1 MNVTFDTKDFDRTF
15 REYLKVNKRASV
27 ELINKK
33 ATQLAAV
40 ALNKTPFAGNTR
52 TRAQAE
58 RHIYR
63 ELKNP
68 RNDGN
73 DRGHKRWS
81 NLGEAIIQQAKF
93 KREGKYYPEGQLQT
107 EAAQLINARKRK
119 IGFLRAGW
127 LPALRTLNRQ
137 AIKNRYVHA
146 DYIDRLGQREQREAK
161 KVSAGKDKGYA
172 IPAYGL
178 RMRATIANSVN
189 VGLPQRAEAL
199 RKALEYVR
207 RDMLQYIARKHKQV
221 LDKFQR

>member
-1 MNVTFDTKDFDRTF
+1 MNVTFDTTDFDRTF

-52 TRAQAE
+52 TRGQAQ

-93 KREGKYYPEGQLQT
+93 KRERRYYGDKNLQA
-107 EAAQLINARKRK
+107 ELVDLIDARQNKV
-119 IGFLRAGW
+119 GFLRAGW
-127 LPALRTLNRQ
+127 LPALRVLNRQ
-137 AIKNRYVHA
+137 AIKNKYVRP
-146 DYIDRLGQREQREAK
+146 DQIDRLSQREQREAK

-207 RDMLQYIARKHKQV
+207 RDMLQYIAKKHKQV